1 MAAASQLFDDATDP
15 AGVPMDA
22 IAEAAGVGKGTLFRR
37 FGDRSALL
45 LAVYD
50 QRLSEL
56 RDAMRTSV
64 PAAADDPVER
74 IADILEAIVL
84 FKLRNR
90 RLMRAVEDARNGA
103 TSLYSSAQYREIHDL
118 ITESLLDM
126 DWSLNVGW
134 TAHALL
140 APTRIDLIEH
150 LATNENLSATRIAGE
165 LRGFTYRL
173 LRR

>member
-1 MAAASQLFDDATDP
+1 
-15 AGVPMDA
+15 MDA

-56 RDAMRTSV
+56 RDAVRNSA

-74 IADILEAIVL
+74 IADVLEAIVV

-90 RLMRAVEDARNGA
+90 RLVRAVEDARNGA
-103 TSLYSSAQYREIHDL
+103 TSLYSSPQYREMHDL
-118 ITESLLDM
+118 IAESLTDM
-126 DWSLNVGW
+126 GWSLDIEW

-150 LATNENLSATRIAGE
+150 LATNENMSATRIIEE
-165 LRGFTYRL
+165 LRGFTDRL

>member
-1 MAAASQLFDDATDP
+1 
-15 AGVPMDA
+15 MDA

-56 RDAMRTSV
+56 RDAMRTA
-64 PAAADDPVER
+64 PATADDPVER
-74 IADILEAIVL
+74 IAEVLEAIVV

-90 RLMRAVEDARNGA
+90 RLVRAVEDARYGA
-103 TSLYSSAQYREIHDL
+103 TSLYSSPQYREMHDL
-118 ITESLLDM
+118 IAESLTDM
-126 DWSLNVGW
+126 GWSLDIGW

-150 LATNENLSATRIAGE
+150 LATNEDMPATRIIAE
-165 LRGFTYRL
+165 LHGFTDRL

>member
-1 MAAASQLFDDATDP
+1 LFDDATDP

-22 IAEAAGVGKGTLFRR
+22 IAEAAKVGKGTLFRR

-50 QRLSEL
+50 QRLGEL
-56 RDAMRTSV
+56 RDAMRTST

-74 IADILEAIVL
+74 IATVLEAIVL

-90 RLMRAVEDARNGA
+90 RLVRAVEDTRTGA
-103 TSLYSSAQYREIHDL
+103 TNLYSSAQYREMHDL
-118 ITESLLDM
+118 IAESLTHM
-126 DWSLNVGW
+126 GWSLDIGW

-150 LATNENLSATRIAGE
+150 LATTEKMTAKRIVAE
-165 LRGFTYRL
+165 LRGFTDRL
-173 LRR
+173 LQP